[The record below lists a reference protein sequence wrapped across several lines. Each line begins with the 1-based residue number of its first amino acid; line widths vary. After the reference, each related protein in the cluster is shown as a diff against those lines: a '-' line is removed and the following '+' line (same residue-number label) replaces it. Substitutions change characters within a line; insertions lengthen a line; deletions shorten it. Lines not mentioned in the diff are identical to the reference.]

1 MKNVD
6 NYILE
11 GMISMKSLIDSYKKD
26 PESVYHTWFLHSNDR
41 LKAFR
46 TIRKG
51 LLKVISEIEEDI
63 FGNDFKGSS
72 LEMVVTAISEQK
84 QVFEGAAHAFYW
96 KPKLRIPDIYENNH
110 NKRAFGRFLR
120 ACLETTSAEKV
131 IEEIRILDSLKIKGL
146 GPAVAN
152 ILYFLHP
159 TLFPPFNTAIVNGYN
174 LLFTEKL
181 KLGSWEVYL
190 EMRDKILIEN
200 ELNRNYLSKDLG
212 ALAGLLFEIGS
223 NRMIIEK
230 NAMNFLNKE
239 TEKIEKAKTRRR
251 KAVKDDENEENTH
264 SEMQYHLAR
273 LGKSLG
279 YKVWIARNDHKREW
293 NGLKL
298 GEFSIKNLNISN
310 FPSTVADTIAL
321 IDVLWLAQN
330 DQVVAGFEVEKST
343 SIYSGILRL
352 TDLSLSIQSEQC
364 QFYLVAPEKRE
375 KEIQAQLLR
384 PSIRSLDS
392 QTISY
397 LLFHDLRCDCDAM
410 CKFGNDISILNKI
423 SRII

>member
-1 MKNVD
+1 MKP
-6 NYILE
+6 IIEL
-11 GMISMKSLIDSYKKD
+11 YKKD

-46 TIRKG
+46 TIRKW
-51 LLKVISEIEEDI
+51 LIAVIKEIEEDT

-96 KPKLRIPDIYENNH
+96 KPKLRIPDIYENIQ
-110 NKRAFGRFLR
+110 NKKAFGRFLK
-120 ACLETTSAEKV
+120 ACLETSSSEKV
-131 IEEIRILDSLKIKGL
+131 IEEIRTLDSLTIKGL

-174 LLFTEKL
+174 LLFNEKL

-190 EMRDKILIEN
+190 EMREKLLHKNDLY
-200 ELNRNYLSKDLG
+200 RSHLSKDLG

-223 NRMIIEK
+223 NRIIIK
-230 NAMNFLNKE
+230 QNAMDFLNKE
-239 TEKIEKAKTRRR
+239 SEKIEKAKNRRR
-251 KAVKDDENEENTH
+251 KEVKEDANEENTH

-273 LGKSLG
+273 LGNSLG

-293 NGLKL
+293 NGQKL
-298 GEFSIKNLNISN
+298 GEFSVENLKIFN
-310 FPSTVADTIAL
+310 FPPSVSDTIAL
-321 IDVLWLAQN
+321 IDVLWL
-330 DQVVAGFEVEKST
+330 DQGDRVIAGFEVEKST

-352 TDLSLSIQSEQC
+352 TDLSLSIQDKLC

-375 KEIQAQLLR
+375 KEIKAQLLR

-392 QTISY
+392 QSISY

-410 CKFGNDISILNKI
+410 CKFGDDITILNKI
-423 SRII
+423 SRIV

>member
-1 MKNVD
+1 M
-6 NYILE
+6 E
-11 GMISMKSLIDSYKKD
+11 SLIEQYKND
-26 PESVYHTWFLHSNDR
+26 EESVYHTWFLHNTDR

-51 LLKVISEIEEDI
+51 VAKVIAEIEEER

-96 KPKLRIPDIYENNH
+96 KPKLRIPDIYENST

-120 ACLETTSAEKV
+120 ACLETTSQEKV
-131 IEEIRILDSLKIKGL
+131 ITEIYLLDSLKIKGL

-159 TLFPPFNTAIVNGYN
+159 TLFPPFNTAIVNGFN
-174 LLFTEKL
+174 LLFNEKI
-181 KLGSWEVYL
+181 KLGSWNEYL
-190 EMRDKILIEN
+190 KMREKMLQVN
-200 ELNRNYLSKDLG
+200 EQFRNILSKDQG

-230 NAMNFLNKE
+230 NAESFLKKE
-239 TEKIEKAKTRRR
+239 TEKSAKANSRR
-251 KAVKDDENEENTH
+251 KKDVIEDLLEENSHT
-264 SEMQYHLAR
+264 EMQYL
-273 LGKSLG
+273 LGNLGRSLG
-279 YKVWIARNDHKREW
+279 YKVWIARNDHKRSW
-293 NGLKL
+293 NGQKL
-298 GEFSIKNLNISN
+298 GEFSIKNLKIFN
-310 FPSTVADTIAL
+310 FPSSVADTISL
-321 IDVLWLAQN
+321 IDVLWLDQN
-330 DQVVAGFEVEKST
+330 ERIIAGFEVEKST

-352 TDLSLSIQSEQC
+352 SDLSLSVEGESC

-375 KEIQAQLLR
+375 KEIRAQLLR

-392 QTISY
+392 KSISY

-410 CKFGNDISILNKI
+410 SKFGDNISILHKI
-423 SRII
+423 SKNV

>member
-1 MKNVD
+1 V
-6 NYILE
+6 
-11 GMISMKSLIDSYKKD
+11 MKSLIDLYKND

-51 LLKVISEIEEDI
+51 LLKVIKEIEEET

-96 KPKLRIPDIYENNH
+96 KPKLRIPDIYENTLNQ
-110 NKRAFGRFLR
+110 KAFGRFLK
-120 ACLETTSAEKV
+120 ACLETSSAEKV
-131 IEEIRILDSLKIKGL
+131 IEEIQKLDKLKIKGV

-152 ILYFLHP
+152 IIYFLHP

-174 LLFTEKL
+174 LLFNEKM
-181 KLGSWEVYL
+181 KLGSWEAYL
-190 EMRDKILIEN
+190 DMRAKLIQEN
-200 ELNRNYLSKDLG
+200 DTYKDQLSKDLG

-223 NRMIIEK
+223 YQIIIEE
-230 NAMNFLNKE
+230 NAMDFL
-239 TEKIEKAKTRRR
+239 KIEKEKVEKAKNRRN
-251 KAVKDDENEENTH
+251 KDVKEDEMEENTH

-293 NGLKL
+293 NGQKL
-298 GEFSIKNLNISN
+298 GEYSLKNLNIFN
-310 FPSTVADTIAL
+310 FPPSVADTIAL
-321 IDVLWLAQN
+321 IDVLWL
-330 DQVVAGFEVEKST
+330 DQEEKVIAGFEVEKST

-352 TDLSLSIQSEQC
+352 SDLSISVQADTC

-375 KEIQAQLLR
+375 KEIKAQLLR

-392 QTISY
+392 QSISY

-410 CKFGNDISILNKI
+410 CKFGNDVSILNKL
-423 SRII
+423 SKTV